1 MASTSLVFSTRNRT
15 SAGRADRIGGQPDR
29 HLPSATSNHYAESG
43 QSLTLSSDLI
53 GDRTRRVFSTLGL
66 PKLYQ
71 RSLPMLT
78 RLLWNASV
86 STRGYMSTNT
96 LLDRIRQRDELKWA
110 SSPPC

>member
-1 MASTSLVFSTRNRT
+1 
-15 SAGRADRIGGQPDR
+15 
-29 HLPSATSNHYAESG
+29 
-43 QSLTLSSDLI
+43 
-53 GDRTRRVFSTLGL
+53 
-66 PKLYQ
+66 
-71 RSLPMLT
+71 MLT